1 MSAQLFTF
9 QQQMGD
15 WRLDLEVTPTKQPR
29 PLLRNAIIALRGA
42 PEWQG
47 VLAYDE
53 FGLTTMAM
61 KPPPWLR
68 AQDNAWKPR
77 AWTDH
82 EDVLATDWLQAQGI
96 GVPLAVT
103 ASAVEAVAKDAS
115 FHPVRDYLTR
125 LTWDDT
131 KRVGRFAATYLGAE
145 DTPYHSEVS
154 TRMPVAAV
162 ARIMQPGCKHDHI
175 PILEARQGAGKSKAI
190 KMLFEPWFTDDLAE
204 FGSKDA
210 SMQVRSAWGIE
221 VAELSAM
228 TRGEIERVKAFITRS
243 TDRFRPSYGRR
254 VIEVPRQAVFFGSTN
269 ALEYLKDETGARRFW
284 PVRCG
289 RIDHDAIV
297 RDRDQLWAEAVA
309 LYNAGEPWWLTDEA
323 LLLEA
328 HGQQDARYQDDP
340 WHEFITNYCAAAED
354 VSVAEILE
362 ALGVERARWTQADQ
376 NRVARCLM
384 RLGWGRYQKR
394 LPSRERQWR
403 YRRAGVTGH
412 WHE

>member
-1 MSAQLFTF
+1 MTARLAAF
-9 QQQMGD
+9 QQQVDD
-15 WRLDLEVTPTKQPR
+15 WRLDLERTPTKQPR

-53 FGLTTMAM
+53 FALTTMAM
-61 KPPPWLR
+61 KPPPWCK
-68 AQDNAWKPR
+68 AEDNAWQPR

-82 EDVLATDWLQAQGI
+82 DDTLATDWLQAQGI
-96 GVPLAVT
+96 GVPITVT
-103 ASAVEAVAKDAS
+103 TSAIEAVAKDAS
-115 FHPVRDYLTR
+115 FHPVRDYLTG
-125 LTWDDT
+125 LTWDGT

-145 DTPYHSEVS
+145 DTPYHNEVS
-154 TRMPVAAV
+154 TRMFIAPV
-162 ARIMQPGCKHDHI
+162 ARIMRPGCKHDHM

-228 TRGEIERVKAFITRS
+228 TRSEIERVKAFITRS
-243 TDRFRPSYGRR
+243 VDRFRPSYGRR

-269 ALEYLKDETGARRFW
+269 ALEYLKDETGGRRFW

-309 LYNAGEPWWLTDEA
+309 LYNAEEPWWLTNEA
-323 LLLEA
+323 LLVEA
-328 HGQQDARYQDDP
+328 REQQEHRYQEDP
-340 WHEFITNYCAAAED
+340 WQEFIAKYCATAGD
-354 VSVAEILE
+354 VSVAELLE
-362 ALGVERARWTQADQ
+362 TLGVERERWGQVEQ
-376 NRVARCLM
+376 NRVARCLVK
-384 RLGWGRYQKR
+384 LGWERYQKR
-394 LPSRERQWR
+394 LSSEVRQWR

-412 WHE
+412 D

>member
-1 MSAQLFTF
+1 MTARLAAF
-9 QQQMGD
+9 QQQVDD
-15 WRLDLEVTPTKQPR
+15 WRLDLERTPTKQPR

-53 FGLTTMAM
+53 FALTTMAM
-61 KPPPWLR
+61 KPPPWCK
-68 AQDNAWKPR
+68 AEDNAWQPR

-82 EDVLATDWLQAQGI
+82 DDTLATDWLQAQGI
-96 GVPLAVT
+96 GVPIAIT
-103 ASAVEAVAKDAS
+103 ADAVEAVAKDAS
-115 FHPVRDYLTR
+115 FHPVRDYLTG
-125 LTWDDT
+125 LTWDGT

-145 DTPYHSEVS
+145 DTPYHNEVS
-154 TRMPVAAV
+154 TRMFIAPV
-162 ARIMQPGCKHDHI
+162 ARIMRPGCKHDHM

-228 TRGEIERVKAFITRS
+228 TRSEIERVKAFITRS
-243 TDRFRPSYGRR
+243 VDRFRPSYGRR

-269 ALEYLKDETGARRFW
+269 ALEYLKDETGGRRFW

-309 LYNAGEPWWLTDEA
+309 LYNAEEPWWLTNEA
-323 LLLEA
+323 LLVEA
-328 HGQQDARYQDDP
+328 REQQEHRYQEDP
-340 WHEFITNYCAAAED
+340 WQEFIAKYCANAGD
-354 VSVAEILE
+354 VSVAELLE
-362 ALGVERARWTQADQ
+362 ALGVERERWGQVEQ
-376 NRVARCLM
+376 NRVARCLVK
-384 RLGWGRYQKR
+384 LGWERYQKR
-394 LPSRERQWR
+394 LSSEVRQWR

-412 WHE
+412 D

>member
-1 MSAQLFTF
+1 MTARLTAF
-9 QQQMGD
+9 QQQVD
-15 WRLDLEVTPTKQPR
+15 NWRLDLELAPTKQPR

-53 FGLTTMAM
+53 FALTTMAM
-61 KPPPWLR
+61 KPPPWLKAR
-68 AQDNAWKPR
+68 DNAWQPR
-77 AWTDH
+77 AWADH
-82 EDVLATDWLQAQGI
+82 DDVLATDWLQAQGI
-96 GVPLAVT
+96 GVPITVT
-103 ASAVEAVAKDAS
+103 TSAVEAAAKDAS

-125 LTWDDT
+125 LTWDGT
-131 KRVGRFAATYLGAE
+131 KRVGQFAATYLGAE
-145 DTPYHSEVS
+145 DMPYHNEVS
-154 TRMPVAAV
+154 TRMFIAPV
-162 ARIMQPGCKHDHI
+162 ARIMRPGCKHDHM
-175 PILEARQGAGKSKAI
+175 PIFEAPQGAGKSKTI

-254 VIEVPRQAVFFGSTN
+254 VIEVARQAVFFGSTN
-269 ALEYLKDETGARRFW
+269 ALEYLKDETGGRRFW

-297 RDRDQLWAEAVA
+297 RDRDQLWAEALA
-309 LYNAGEPWWLTDEA
+309 LYNAGERWWLTDEA
-323 LLLEA
+323 VLLAA

-340 WHEFITNYCAAAED
+340 WHEFITDYCAGTNTD
-354 VSVAEILE
+354 NVSIADILD
-362 ALGVERARWTQADQ
+362 ALGVEWARWTQADQ

-384 RLGWGRYQKR
+384 RLGWERYQKR

-412 WHE
+412 D